1 MYLASHDET
10 SGLGVLWS
18 TRAALLAEAGN
29 RQAQGDGAA
38 TDTAL
43 SRAMELSHQ
52 MTATPAR
59 TLSEAALK
67 LELALEEVE
76 IAYGDEADPAW
87 ARLRQAFNETR
98 VRAAA

>member
-1 MYLASHDET
+1 MTLGS
-10 SGLGVLWS
+10 SGDGSFISKSWS
-18 TRAALLAEAGN
+18 EYQAALQEADELFN
-29 RQAQGDGAA
+29 RNDGAA
-38 TDTAL
+38 ADYAL
-43 SRAMELSHQ
+43 DRAMEIADRMS
-52 MTATPAR
+52 AAPAR
-59 TLSEAALK
+59 TLSEAVLK